1 MAAPDIERWRR
12 ATQSRPLNRLL
23 GMEAGERGEGF
34 TQYRVVPVEANSDGL
49 DGAEPGAGVSTFA
62 ITTAV
67 DIALV
72 EAVSSTV
79 DSARQAMNGTAEL
92 NLTFVAHP
100 RGAVTL
106 RAEVVYRGPAIRVA
120 TVDVTDEDGRRVAFC
135 RSTYA
140 VRPVRPSSDA

>member
-1 MAAPDIERWRR
+1 MAAPDIERWRD
-12 ATQSRPLNRLL
+12 ATQARPLNRVL
-23 GMEAGERGEGF
+23 GIRAEERGEGF

-49 DGAEPGAGVSTFA
+49 DGNAPGGGVSTFA

-67 DIALV
+67 DSALT

-79 DSARQAMNGTAEL
+79 DSATERMNGTAEL

-106 RAEVVYRGPAIRVA
+106 RADVVHRGPGLRVA
-120 TVDVTDEDGRRVAFC
+120 TGEVTDESGQRVAFC
-135 RSTYA
+135 RCTYV
-140 VRPVRPSSDA
+140 VRQKDGA

>member
-1 MAAPDIERWRR
+1 MATPDVERWRR
-12 ATQSRPLNRLL
+12 ATQSRPLNRVL
-23 GMEAGERGEGF
+23 GIHAEERGEGF
-34 TQYRVVPVEANSDGL
+34 TQYRVVPVEATNDGL
-49 DGAEPGAGVSTFA
+49 DGAEPGAGVSSFA

-67 DIALV
+67 DSALV
-72 EAVSSTV
+72 EAASSTI
-79 DSARQAMNGTAEL
+79 DPTKEAMNGTAEL

-106 RAEVVYRGPAIRVA
+106 RADVVHRGPTLRVA
-120 TVDVTDEDGRRVAFC
+120 TVDVVDEHGQRVAFC

>member
-1 MAAPDIERWRR
+1 MAASDIERWRD
-12 ATQSRPLNRLL
+12 ATRSRPLNRLL
-23 GMEAGERGEGF
+23 GIHAEERGEGF
-34 TQYRVVPVEANSDGL
+34 TQYRVVPVEATNDGL
-49 DGAEPGAGVSTFA
+49 DGAEPGRGVSTFA

-67 DIALV
+67 DSALV
-72 EAVSSTV
+72 EATSSTV
-79 DSARQAMNGTAEL
+79 DPSKEAMNGTAEL

-106 RAEVVYRGPAIRVA
+106 RAEVVHRGPSLRVA
-120 TVDVTDEDGRRVAFC
+120 TVDITDEHGQRVAFC